1 MIVVIVCLT
10 AIAVSLWDKFYRP
23 LRAGI
28 YSYMGLMDLPRHRK
42 LPAELDREIF
52 LFLNQAAQRKF
63 IWGLNWDFYAMFRYR
78 LLTKVCMKNMHL
90 KYQKKKIGFYIFL

>member
-1 MIVVIVCLT
+1 MIVVMGLT
-10 AIAVSLWDKFYRP
+10 ATVVLLWNKFMDKLYRP

-28 YSYMGLMDLPRHRK
+28 FSCIGLPRPRHRK

-52 LFLNQAAQRKF
+52 LFLMPATRRKF

-78 LLTKVCMKNMHL
+78 LLTKVCMKYKFKMA
-90 KYQKKKIGFYIFL
+90 